1 MKSVIEPGV
10 RMLNLQQAMS
20 YVGLGRNSFLQFAS
34 KCGCMR
40 RYGRRVLYDKN
51 RIDEALDGLP
61 STQTELKEAR

>member
-1 MKSVIEPGV
+1 MKSVIEPGA

-40 RYGRRVLYDKN
+40 RFGRRVLYD
-51 RIDEALDGLP
+51 RVQIDKALDELP
-61 STQTELKEAR
+61 QTRTELKEAQ